1 MSYISISTIPCNE
14 VFVCVRECVYSPLQ
28 IQSKAD
34 LLCTSQVSQ
43 GEKVC
48 SLVFNEKPKKR
59 SLAYAYQAA
68 HTVPKNKRMLL
79 QANRP
84 RQPNSQAPMHKKR
97 QQLRLWW
104 RDGAKKKPRRSP
116 RQQEPEPETE
126 PRSRQPACLNGNA
139 RRRTPFANCRQLT
152 HTTHTA
158 HPLTRSLT
166 RTFTISTLFQEIS
179 HHLLF
184 KVFFE
189 KHQHATWLTD
199 NNLCCFV
206 DIRHSPFGAA
216 NVIIPLPTGIFIWP
230 EFCNILKETFSTP
243 ISMLLAFKF
252 LVT

>member
-1 MSYISISTIPCNE
+1 MRLLR
-14 VFVCVRECVYSPLQ
+14 VCECVYSPLQ

-104 RDGAKKKPRRSP
+104 RDGAKKKKN
-116 RQQEPEPETE
+116 QEEVPGN
-126 PRSRQPACLNGNA
+126 RSRRRRQEAGNLLANGNA

-216 NVIIPLPTGIFIWP
+216 NVIIPLPMGIFIWQ
-230 EFCNILKETFSTP
+230 EFCNIHNETP
-243 ISMLLAFKF
+243 ISMLRKFKHR
-252 LVT
+252 LSRAA

>member
-1 MSYISISTIPCNE
+1 MRLLR
-14 VFVCVRECVYSPLQ
+14 VCECVYSPLQ

-104 RDGAKKKPRRSP
+104 RDGAQKKNPRRSA
-116 RQQEPEPETE
+116 RQQEPETA
-126 PRSRQPACLNGNA
+126 PRSRQPACEWQCAWSYTVRELQA
-139 RRRTPFANCRQLT
+139 T
-152 HTTHTA
+152 HSHNSYSSPTHPVA
-158 HPLTRSLT
+158 HSHIHNEHTVSGDFTSFIVQSL
-166 RTFTISTLFQEIS
+166 FWKASAC
-179 HHLLF
+179 H
-184 KVFFE
+184 
-189 KHQHATWLTD
+189 LTD
-199 NNLCCFV
+199 
-206 DIRHSPFGAA
+206 
-216 NVIIPLPTGIFIWP
+216 WQ
-230 EFCNILKETFSTP
+230 
-243 ISMLLAFKF
+243 
-252 LVT
+252 

>member
-1 MSYISISTIPCNE
+1 MRLLR
-14 VFVCVRECVYSPLQ
+14 VCECVYSPLQ

-104 RDGAKKKPRRSP
+104 RDGAKKKKPKKKCQATGAGDGAKKQATCLRMAMRVVVH
-116 RQQEPEPETE
+116 
-126 PRSRQPACLNGNA
+126 RSRIAGNSL
-139 RRRTPFANCRQLT
+139 TQLIQLT
-152 HTTHTA
+152 HS
-158 HPLTRSLT
+158 PGRSL
-166 RTFTISTLFQEIS
+166 
-179 HHLLF
+179 
-184 KVFFE
+184 
-189 KHQHATWLTD
+189 A
-199 NNLCCFV
+199 
-206 DIRHSPFGAA
+206 HSQ
-216 NVIIPLPTGIFIWP
+216 
-230 EFCNILKETFSTP
+230 
-243 ISMLLAFKF
+243 
-252 LVT
+252 